1 MIFLLIN
8 IEKLKQESK
17 SFFEV
22 DTTIEPTEM
31 ELKNEG
37 IVEPVKINCSVRI
50 LGEEVLL
57 EGRYETAIE
66 YQCVRC
72 LEKFNGELKG
82 NFETI
87 FYSED
92 SGDYND
98 EQEEYFDGDVIKEP
112 LVNGKIDIVEFVR
125 ECILLEM
132 EQYPVCSKECKGV
145 ENFEEYDNK
154 GIDPRWQQLINIIKD
169 NK

>member
-1 MIFLLIN
+1 VIFLLIN

-17 SFFEV
+17 HFLEV
-22 DTTIEPTEM
+22 DTNVEPE
-31 ELKNEG
+31 EIDLKNDG

-57 EGRYETAIE
+57 EGEYETTVE

-72 LEKFNGELKG
+72 LEKFKETFKG
-82 NFETI
+82 KIETI
-87 FYSED
+87 FYSENSD
-92 SGDYND
+92 DYND

-125 ECILLEM
+125 ECILLDM
-132 EQYPVCSKECKGV
+132 EQYPICSKECKGV
-145 ENFEEYDNK
+145 EKLEEYDNK

>member
-1 MIFLLIN
+1 MLIN
-8 IEKLKQESK
+8 IEKLKQENK
-17 SFFEV
+17 SFFEFSSV
-22 DTTIEPTEM
+22 VEPGDETVKDT
-31 ELKNEG
+31 G
-37 IVEPVKINCSVRI
+37 IVEPLKINGSVRI
-50 LGEEVLL
+50 IGEEVLL
-57 EGRYETAIE
+57 EGKYETTVE

-72 LEKFNGELKG
+72 LEKFKDNLKG
-82 NFETI
+82 SFETI
-87 FYSED
+87 FYSEN

-132 EQYPVCSKECKGV
+132 EQYPICSKECKGV